1 METAETARG
10 ERTAVCKWHP
20 WCVLSFD
27 SWEEKASVLHSTYI
41 WVWFFIFY
49 KEKALA
55 CCLNMHACTSVHGHT
70 RTAKAWIEATP
81 CFCYWGFSAAP
92 SAVLPQGSSREEKG
106 HERRQVHIPRGQ
118 GLGGKAGSGAQPKGQ
133 CLLETPEGTAAPT
146 VPKRQGN
153 QGIGA
158 SAGPPQS

>member
-1 METAETARG
+1 METAETAHG

-106 HERRQVHIPRGQ
+106 HERHLVVPVSPKLLGYWESNCEFCHYFCTNLVQGSRGDFTFQ
-118 GLGGKAGSGAQPKGQ
+118 MRSFPVCRG
-133 CLLETPEGTAAPT
+133 ETEA
-146 VPKRQGN
+146 
-153 QGIGA
+153 
-158 SAGPPQS
+158 